1 MIRTTFE
8 FLAVFAI
15 LTALLHVLLVPK
27 IKWRAFWVFAEWL
40 ALLAIGVGLLIAS
53 GEVRVRRLQDF
64 DTFMRT
70 RLDMA
75 HGRAEEMIASCR
87 KLAEMSSNSPSASS
101 QFQEAERWAVAAAEA
116 LHTQY
121 ETEDW
126 LRFLEKSSSVNPSEH
141 PIIQQLKLPLLL
153 LLAEMQNRRIRMG
166 EQARELNRRGQ
177 LLWLSPFSPWL
188 LVIGFAVRLTK
199 VSADWRIE
207 SVR

>member
-1 MIRTTFE
+1 
-8 FLAVFAI
+8 
-15 LTALLHVLLVPK
+15 
-27 IKWRAFWVFAEWL
+27 
-40 ALLAIGVGLLIAS
+40 
-53 GEVRVRRLQDF
+53 
-64 DTFMRT
+64 
-70 RLDMA
+70 
-75 HGRAEEMIASCR
+75 
-87 KLAEMSSNSPSASS
+87 MSSNSPSASS

-116 LHTQY
+116 LRTQY

-188 LVIGFAVRLTK
+188 LVIGFAVRLAK
-199 VSADWRIE
+199 VAADWRME
-207 SVR
+207 VRTVASRNQASRGPVF